1 MRHVV
6 SSMLAILGLAL
17 TVAAPETLSA
27 GLFGFGECNH
37 CRHQHPCHRHRN
49 PCNQCQVNPC
59 ACTRTAPVSQVTVKP
74 QVQMVPQTV
83 SVPQVT
89 YKDVTRTEYRT
100 EAQTQAVPVTTYQTV
115 TVDEGSWKQVWV
127 PRMVQKQVPQV
138 TYQQQISYRQ
148 VPYQVTQRV
157 PQVSYQSQTTM
168 VPRVTS
174 VAQSNCNVCG
184 TTGLAT
190 APIYPSTI
198 GAVPSPPMATA
209 PPPPVV
215 GPQHATQQPV
225 ILSPELQPL
234 SSLSGSRKYPTTAA
248 TGSLTPVPD
257 PKYLDTPGK
266 TSPDVASGDTWTPV
280 QTAAAPSPIPAYEP
294 PAPRTSSAS
303 GLFVPAPASANI
315 WRTRIR

>member
-6 SSMLAILGLAL
+6 SSMLAIVGLAL
-17 TVAAPETLSA
+17 TVGVPETLSA

-37 CRHQHPCHRHRN
+37 CRHQQLCHKHRN
-49 PCNQCQVNPC
+49 PCNRCQVNPC
-59 ACTRTAPVSQVTVKP
+59 ACTQTTPVSQVTMQP
-74 QVQMVPQTV
+74 QVQMVPKTV

-89 YKDVTRTEYRT
+89 YQDVTRTEYRT
-100 EAQTQAVPVTTYQTV
+100 EAQTQTVPVTTYQTV
-115 TVDEGSWKQVWV
+115 TVDEGAWQQVWV

-157 PQVSYQSQTTM
+157 PQVSYQNQTTM
-168 VPRVTS
+168 VPQ
-174 VAQSNCNVCG
+174 VAQSTCNVCG
-184 TTGLAT
+184 TAGVAA
-190 APIYPSTI
+190 APIYPSPMAT
-198 GAVPSPPMATA
+198 VPPPPMAVA

-225 ILSPELQPL
+225 ILGTELQPL
-234 SSLSGSRKYPTTAA
+234 SSLSGTRNYPTTAS

-257 PKYLDTPGK
+257 PKYLDTPGTK
-266 TSPDVASGDTWTPV
+266 SPDVASSDTWMPV
-280 QTAAAPSPIPAYEP
+280 RTAEAPTHER

>member
-1 MRHVV
+1 MRYMIA
-6 SSMLAILGLAL
+6 SALAIVGLAL
-17 TVAAPETLSA
+17 TVGTPQPLSA

-37 CRHQHPCHRHRN
+37 CRHQNPCHMHRHSCQR
-49 PCNQCQVNPC
+49 CQVNPC
-59 ACTRTAPVSQVTVKP
+59 ACTRTAPVSQVTVQP

-83 SVPQVT
+83 NVPQVT
-89 YKDVTRTEYRT
+89 YRDVTRTEYRT
-100 EAQTQAVPVTTYQTV
+100 EAQTQTVPVTTYQTV
-115 TVDEGSWKQVWV
+115 TVDEGSWQQVWV

-138 TYQQQISYRQ
+138 SYQQQISYRQ

-157 PQVSYQSQTTM
+157 PQVSYQTQTTM

-174 VAQSNCNVCG
+174 VAQSTCNVCG
-184 TTGLAT
+184 PSGVAA
-190 APIYPSTI
+190 APVYPSPIAT
-198 GAVPSPPMATA
+198 VPPPPLATA

-234 SSLSGSRKYPTTAA
+234 SSLSGTRSYPTTAS
-248 TGSLTPVPD
+248 TGSLAPVPD
-257 PKYLDTPGK
+257 PKYLDTPG
-266 TSPDVASGDTWTPV
+266 TSSYDTASSDAWTPV
-280 QTAAAPSPIPAYEP
+280 RTAEAPTPAYES

-303 GLFVPAPASANI
+303 GLFVPAPAAANV